1 MRRWQARAGSSA
13 GAAGGVGRKCSPRPR
28 RSAGLTLLELVATV
42 AILAILAGVAAP
54 MYSAYT
60 VRGHRAAAQAD
71 LLSCAQGMERHASFA
86 FSYRAAIDA
95 DGDGIGDAD
104 TGAVTANLCALTS
117 TRHGVTVVQADAA
130 SFLLRASPA
139 PDDALLADDGD
150 LGLDETG
157 TRFWDRND
165 DGDFGDAD
173 ETHWGL

>member
-1 MRRWQARAGSSA
+1 MHKRERAG
-13 GAAGGVGRKCSPRPR
+13 R
-28 RSAGLTLLELVATV
+28 RASTRWHPSAGLTLLELIAAT

-54 MYSAYT
+54 VYSAYT
-60 VRGHRAAAQAD
+60 VRGQRAAAQAD
-71 LLSCAQGMERHASFA
+71 LMRCAQGMERHASFA

-95 DGDGIGDAD
+95 DGDGLGDTDA
-104 TGAVTANLCALTS
+104 GAVTANLCTPTS
-117 TRHGVTVVQADAA
+117 TRYGVIVVRADAV

-139 PDDALLADDGD
+139 PGDALLADDGD
-150 LGLDETG
+150 LAMDERG